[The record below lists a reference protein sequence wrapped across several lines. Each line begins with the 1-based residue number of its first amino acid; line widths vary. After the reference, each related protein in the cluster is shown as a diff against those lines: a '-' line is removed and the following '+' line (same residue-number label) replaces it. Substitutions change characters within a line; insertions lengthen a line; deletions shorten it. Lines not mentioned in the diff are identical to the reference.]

1 VLSGA
6 DSGLIE
12 KTITSVSNNNNGT
25 FTIGFTF
32 TSSRPDGTYRLRDC
46 AYVGSSQLIAGTDDM
61 SYTLSGGTGAGS
73 ITVPGS
79 SGDTVC
85 DRLALS
91 SSVGGFTDKSNQPC
105 VQLGGNQV
113 PVGTIGAIGA
123 AGIGAVALGGLILY
137 RRRRALQ
144 NW

>member
-1 VLSGA
+1 
-6 DSGLIE
+6 
-12 KTITSVSNNNNGT
+12 VSDNSDGT
-25 FTIGFTF
+25 FTINFTF
-32 TSSRPDGTYRLRDC
+32 TSTRPDGVYRLRDC
-46 AYVGSSQLIAGTDDM
+46 AFIGSSQLIAGTDNM
-61 SYTLSGGTGAGS
+61 SYVLSGGAGSGS
-73 ITVPGS
+73 ITVPGA

-91 SSVGGFTDKSNQPC
+91 SSVGGFTDKSNEPC

-123 AGIGAVALGGLILY
+123 AGVGAVALGGLMLY

-144 NW
+144 NV